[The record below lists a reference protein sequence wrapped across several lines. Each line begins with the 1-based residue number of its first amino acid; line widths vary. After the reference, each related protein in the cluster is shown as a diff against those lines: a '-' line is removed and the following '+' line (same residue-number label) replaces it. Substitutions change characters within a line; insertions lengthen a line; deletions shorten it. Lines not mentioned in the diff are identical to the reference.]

1 LHPQLLAIIEATP
14 SNQLTFIVTEHGKT
28 FANAQKF
35 GNHMRQWAREAG
47 PTGCPL
53 YGLRKACCRRLAEAG
68 CSEKE
73 IASVSGHKSPSEV
86 ARYTK
91 DASEAYG

>member
-1 LHPQLLAIIEATP
+1 LAIIEATP
-14 SNQLTFIVTEHGKT
+14 SNQLTFIVTQHGKP

-35 GNHMRQWAREAG
+35 GNRMRHWAREAG
-47 PTGCPL
+47 LTGCPL
-53 YGLRKACCRRLAEAG
+53 HSLRKAYCRSLAEAG

-73 IASVSGHKSPSEV
+73 IASVSGHKSPSEI

-91 DASEAYG
+91 DADQ